1 MARLGVPVGGRV
13 RTPRAVGDQSGHP
26 FKMTKS
32 QAVGLPGQRH
42 PKRRIFRSSPLREE
56 GGVVADC
63 VDSESMK
70 GIAALRNRRVL
81 AAQPRSSDNAVVGTS
96 LLIER

>member
-1 MARLGVPVGGRV
+1 MARLGVPAGERV

-26 FKMTKS
+26 LKMTKS
-32 QAVGLPGQRH
+32 QAVGLLGQRH

-56 GGVVADC
+56 GGVVANC
-63 VDSESMK
+63 VDSELMK

-81 AAQPRSSDNAVVGTS
+81 AAQLRSSDNAVVGVS